1 MAPGPTRPGPP
12 AAPIPI
18 AGIPN
23 KGIFAEAMAIRSFR
37 RPEIADFFFS
47 GKAARRTGWVGVAK
61 VVTRKLDM
69 LHYAQ
74 RVDDLRSP
82 PANRLE
88 ALKGDLKG
96 FFSIRVND
104 QWRVIFRWTGTGP
117 EDVDVVDYHG

>member
-1 MAPGPTRPGPP
+1 
-12 AAPIPI
+12 
-18 AGIPN
+18 
-23 KGIFAEAMAIRSFR
+23 MAIRTFR
-37 RPEIADFFFS
+37 RSEIADFFFD
-47 GKAARRTGWVGVAK
+47 GKLDRRAGWIGVVK
-61 VVTRKLDM
+61 IVTRKLDM

-74 RVDDLRSP
+74 KVDDLRSP

-104 QWRVIFRWTGTGP
+104 QWRVVFRWTSGGP

>member
-1 MAPGPTRPGPP
+1 
-12 AAPIPI
+12 
-18 AGIPN
+18 
-23 KGIFAEAMAIRSFR
+23 MAIRTFR
-37 RPEIADFFFS
+37 RSEIADLFYD
-47 GKAARRTGWVGVAK
+47 GKASRKAGWTSVAK
-61 VVTRKLDM
+61 IVARKLDM

-74 RVDDLRSP
+74 KVDDLRSP

-104 QWRVIFRWTGTGP
+104 QWRIVFRWSSSGP